1 VSTDANTETGTVDGT
16 GAASRAVPAPRA
28 PGEGETHSGREPAL
42 ALDQQGGVHQ
52 TGTFAGLAAAL
63 RSVTAPRPVVPA
75 PQAPPSGRR
84 LLGVCGWA
92 ALLDLAGFALGVRAL
107 VGILASKPPQ
117 WYLPAML
124 ICGAV
129 GIGLTAAAFL
139 NVRRGRLPWVLLG
152 GGTGAL
158 VASFIVTA
166 AAT

>member
-1 VSTDANTETGTVDGT
+1 VSTDANTETGPVDGT
-16 GAASRAVPAPRA
+16 ATSSREVPAPRA
-28 PGEGETHSGREPAL
+28 PHEDESPSG
-42 ALDQQGGVHQ
+42 Q
-52 TGTFAGLAAAL
+52 TGMFAGLAAAL
-63 RSVTAPRPVVPA
+63 RSVTGPRPVVPG
-75 PQAPPSGRR
+75 PQASGPPSARR
-84 LLGVCGWA
+84 LLAICGWA

-107 VGILASKPPQ
+107 VGILASKPPH

-129 GIGLTAAAFL
+129 GIGLTAASFL

>member
-1 VSTDANTETGTVDGT
+1 VSTDTNTETGTVDET

-28 PGEGETHSGREPAL
+28 SGEVEISSG
-42 ALDQQGGVHQ
+42 Q

-75 PQAPPSGRR
+75 PQAAPSGRR
-84 LLGVCGWA
+84 LLAICGWA

-107 VGILASKPPQ
+107 VGILASKPPH

-129 GIGLTAAAFL
+129 GIGLTAASFL